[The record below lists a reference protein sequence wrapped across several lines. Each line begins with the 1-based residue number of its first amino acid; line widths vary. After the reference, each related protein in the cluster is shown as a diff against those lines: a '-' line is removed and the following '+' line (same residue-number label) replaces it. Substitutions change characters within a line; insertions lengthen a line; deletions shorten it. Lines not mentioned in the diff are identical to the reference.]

1 MKDKKLKVQHLREE
15 IKKHDLAYAKGFPII
30 TDSEYDNLYMELER
44 LENEFPELYDENSPT
59 QKIYDTV
66 VEGLVKVKHTSPM
79 LSQDKIK
86 DEDGLNKFLLKA
98 QDTIVVQEKLDG
110 LTIVLHYNRGK
121 LAKAVTRG
129 SGYIGEDVT
138 HIMLNT
144 DSVPNKIPFD
154 GKLEVRSEALIPK
167 DTFNT
172 INSKLEAN
180 NRYKSARNLASGT
193 VRNLNGVVAKER
205 GLEVIFYDLIQAENK
220 TFKTDIEQLD
230 FLKSLGFPIVE
241 YKVFEHSEKGI
252 QDLKEHIFNYN
263 DNIRPLLKHDIDGL
277 VLKFNK
283 LSIREKLGY
292 TSKFP
297 RWGCAYKFE
306 SLDTTT
312 KLLDVVWT
320 VGKNGQL
327 TPNAV
332 LEPCEIDGV
341 TISKASLAN
350 HEDIEKRGL
359 KIGDTVLVIRAN
371 DVIPKV
377 VSPILEER
385 DGSEKEIEVIKNC
398 PVCHSTL
405 EKDISVNGEEGVHIY
420 CVNTDCPAQLEGKI
434 QHFAS
439 RNALNIDGLGNKTVQ
454 QLLDKKLISSIQD
467 LYHLHEVKEKLL
479 TLDKFGERKVEK
491 LLNGLEESKKASLK
505 NVLYG
510 LCIRYV
516 GEGGAERIANHFE
529 NMDVVMERSKYPVAF
544 HNELKEIEDVGEG
557 TSFSVMSFFMN
568 EQNRSMIQALKSEG
582 FLMATEK
589 KIIIQESPF
598 SGKTFVITGALS
610 KGQKKVKEH
619 LESLG
624 ATVASS
630 VTKKTDFLILGEGK
644 NGSSKHKKALEL
656 GTKIISEEEL
666 YSWEG

>member
-98 QDTIVVQEKLDG
+98 QDTIVIQEKLDG

-172 INSKLEAN
+172 INSKLEAH

-263 DNIRPLLKHDIDGL
+263 DNIRPLLEHDIDGL
-277 VLKFNK
+277 VLKFND
-283 LSIREKLGY
+283 LAIREKLGY

-420 CVNTDCPAQLEGKI
+420 CVNNDCSAQLEGKI

-529 NMDVVMERSKYPVAF
+529 NMDVIMERSKDPLAF

-557 TSFSVMSFFMN
+557 TSFSVMSFFTN
-568 EQNRSMIQALKSEG
+568 DHNRSMIQALKSEG

-589 KIIIQESPF
+589 KRIIQESPF

-666 YSWEG
+666 YSLEG

>member
-44 LENEFPELYDENSPT
+44 LENEYPELYDENSPT

-66 VEGLVKVKHTSPM
+66 VDGLVKVKHTSPM

-86 DEDGLNKFLLKA
+86 NEDGLNKFLLKA

-144 DSVPNKIPFD
+144 DSVPNKIPFE

-167 DTFNT
+167 DMFNA
-172 INSKLEAN
+172 INSKLEAH

-220 TFKTDIEQLD
+220 TFKTDIEQLE

-241 YKVFEHSEKGI
+241 YTVFEHSEKGI
-252 QDLKEHIFNYN
+252 QDLKEHIFKYN

-277 VLKFNK
+277 VLKFND
-283 LSIREKLGY
+283 LAIREKLGY

-398 PVCHSTL
+398 PVCLSIL
-405 EKDISVNGEEGVHIY
+405 EKDISVNGDEGVHIY
-420 CVNTDCPAQLEGKI
+420 CVNNDCPAQLEGKI

-529 NMDVVMERSKYPVAF
+529 NMDVIMERSKYPVAF
-544 HNELKEIEDVGEG
+544 HKELKEIEDVGEG

-666 YSWEG
+666 YSWEY

>member
-98 QDTIVVQEKLDG
+98 QDTIVIQEKLDG

-172 INSKLEAN
+172 INSKLEAH

-205 GLEVIFYDLIQAENK
+205 GLDVIFYDLIQAENK

-277 VLKFNK
+277 VLKFND
-283 LSIREKLGY
+283 LAIREKLGY

-505 NVLYG
+505 NILYG

-529 NMDVVMERSKYPVAF
+529 NMDVIMERSKYPVAF

-666 YSWEG
+666 YSLEG